1 LTLLVRVTLPSCLVF
16 EDLKLLNVIFS
27 KLLLQPIVIDGRG
40 HLLGRLAAIV
50 AKAIL
55 NGQKIVI
62 VRSEGICISGNFY
75 RNKLK
80 YLQVKFVFRLLIY
93 DI

>member
-1 LTLLVRVTLPSCLVF
+1 MICTTDP
-16 EDLKLLNVIFS
+16 EDEHFDLIFITF
-27 KLLLQPIVIDGRG
+27 LQPIVIDGRG
-40 HLLGRLAAIV
+40 HLLGRLSAIV

-80 YLQVKFVFRLLIY
+80 YLQVRSVYWLLIY
-93 DI
+93 DTVGSR